1 MRIRGKGA
9 SKSGEATN
17 AREHSARCA
26 ALHAFNRLGAT
37 KPKDID
43 LDKIAADNDAEI
55 AFDDLEGATAR
66 VVRIGERA
74 RIVIST
80 RIVDPGSIRF
90 SIAHEIGHLLCMHHV
105 GNGGRS
111 GLDRVCSPLVVA
123 GTNIEREASVF
134 AAELLM
140 PTQLVTQMCAVQP
153 DTLAPIHAISS
164 AFRTSVMASAMR
176 FVELTPERCAVVYTR
191 HGRVQWAKKS
201 PSFIAWI
208 PKGRAVDPASA
219 AFEYFQHGSI
229 EQTTRAVPSA
239 AWLPDGDESGTLY
252 EHATALSDM
261 GAVFSLLWMP

>member
-1 MRIRGKGA
+1 MRIRGQGA
-9 SKSGEATN
+9 SKSSEAAN
-17 AREHSARCA
+17 GREHSARCA
-26 ALHAFNRLGAT
+26 ALHAFHRLGAT

-43 LDKIAADNDAEI
+43 LEKIAADNDAEI
-55 AFDDLEGATAR
+55 VFDDLEGATAR
-66 VVRIGERA
+66 VVRIGDRA

-123 GTNIEREASVF
+123 GTNLEREASVF

-140 PTQLVTQMCAVQP
+140 PAPLVAPLCAVRP

-201 PSFIAWI
+201 ASFSAWI
-208 PKGRAVDPASA
+208 PKSRSVDPAAA

-229 EQTTRAVPSA
+229 EETTRVVPSGV
-239 AWLPDGDESGTLY
+239 WLHDGDESGTLY
-252 EHATALSDM
+252 EHATALSGL
-261 GAVFSLLWMP
+261 GAVFSLLWIP